1 MTPDSSSEHLA
12 DLRRRWQAE
21 PGSRLFLQ
29 LAEEYRRA
37 DRHGEAVEVLEK
49 GLEQHPNHVSAHVAL
64 GRVRLD
70 MGEPG
75 NAATALERALE
86 LDVTNLVANKL
97 LIEAYL
103 GRGER
108 ERARQRL
115 DLYRLLN
122 DSDPDVADL
131 RRRIDGGGR
140 SAAPP
145 PPPGAE
151 AAPGA
156 DETAA
161 GVPSAPDEV
170 LAEGRS
176 WGGEATADSLEP
188 PAASA
193 GDGAAAAADTASDTA
208 TTDTASDTATTDT
221 ASAGG
226 RGAGDALE
234 EEPMTTGA
242 GPADERGARETAS
255 GAAASADGL
264 EHRAK
269 AAAGGEPFGD
279 LAAGGA
285 ERRYLQGLGG
295 EGLFTLPAEA
305 LPPESLPEP
314 RPAEIEALT
323 EPEAPAAEAL
333 AAEPAAAAPPPPPRH
348 QPAPA
353 APPIAAGAV
362 EGPAAEAAAGEAAAA
377 ARPPDERPTVTLG
390 QLYLDQGHFAEA
402 RRVFAA
408 LLDEEPDHAVARRGL
423 DRAER
428 ELAASGPQPVTAAEL
443 LGEAEPEQPA
453 RRAVLG
459 AYLSRILRSRESRPS
474 DVPR

>member
-12 DLRRRWQAE
+12 ELRRRWQAE

-75 NAATALERALE
+75 NAAKALERALE

-103 GRGER
+103 GRGEK

-131 RRRIDGGGR
+131 RRRIDGGR
-140 SAAPP
+140 SVAPP
-145 PPPGAE
+145 PAAAE
-151 AAPGA
+151 AVQGA
-156 DETAA
+156 DDTAP

-188 PAASA
+188 PSA
-193 GDGAAAAADTASDTA
+193 GTGERAAAAADTATTDTA
-208 TTDTASDTATTDT
+208 TDTAATDTASD
-221 ASAGG
+221 GG
-226 RGAGDALE
+226 RGARDALE

-242 GPADERGARETAS
+242 GPADERGAREKAS
-255 GAAASADGL
+255 GAAASAGGL
-264 EHRAK
+264 ERRARSSDS
-269 AAAGGEPFGD
+269 GEPFGD

-285 ERRYLQGLGG
+285 ERRYLQGLSG
-295 EGLFTLPAEA
+295 EGLFPLPAAEA
-305 LPPESLPEP
+305 PAPAGTSAGAPPESLPEP

-323 EPEAPAAEAL
+323 EPEAPAA
-333 AAEPAAAAPPPPPRH
+333 
-348 QPAPA
+348 
-353 APPIAAGAV
+353 
-362 EGPAAEAAAGEAAAA
+362 AEAAAAGEGAAALQS
-377 ARPPDERPTVTLG
+377 DERPTVTLG
-390 QLYLDQGHFAEA
+390 QLYLDQGHFAQA

-408 LLDEEPDHAVARRGL
+408 LLDEEPDHEVARRGL

-428 ELAASGPQPVTAAEL
+428 ELAASGPEPLTAAEL

-459 AYLSRILRSRESRPS
+459 AYLARILRSRESRSS